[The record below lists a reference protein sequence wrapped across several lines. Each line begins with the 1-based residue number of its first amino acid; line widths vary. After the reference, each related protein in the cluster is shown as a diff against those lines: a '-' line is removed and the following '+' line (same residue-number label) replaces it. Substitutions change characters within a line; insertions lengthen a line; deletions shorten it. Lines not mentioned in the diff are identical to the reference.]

1 MAMTPGERILSL
13 PLILLLTG
21 IFSIAMFV
29 PALHALVQED
39 HTIARSFFYSGLLGL
54 TLIFVIGLA
63 MTGQARRD
71 SSDLQNLLSLFLS
84 YTLLPV
90 FLALPFYE
98 GLGTTPYLNA
108 YVAPPLLAGLTDQ
121 GMTAGAA
128 MAFMIAGSISSIPAM
143 TAVWSLVRPRVFFT
157 YLGLGVAGAIL
168 SGLAFGALI

>member
-63 MTGQARRD
+63 MTA
-71 SSDLQNLLSLFLS
+71 LMFL
-84 YTLLPV
+84 
-90 FLALPFYE
+90 
-98 GLGTTPYLNA
+98 
-108 YVAPPLLAGLTDQ
+108 
-121 GMTAGAA
+121 
-128 MAFMIAGSISSIPAM
+128 
-143 TAVWSLVRPRVFFT
+143 RV
-157 YLGLGVAGAIL
+157 
-168 SGLAFGALI
+168 